1 MIELDEKKLFIEIFE
16 NEMINFF
23 NVGRNVKVNMLIYF
37 ICVFYD
43 SK

>member
-1 MIELDEKKLFIEIFE
+1 MIELDEKKLIIEIFE

-43 SK
+43 S